1 MDFVNLIL
9 VPVIV
14 PVIVAILS
22 SSGVGAIVLYV
33 MKKRDRTEDIARALQ
48 EQKEGIAV
56 LTEGFSFLLDTL
68 HEKKII
74 NGESE
79 HIRKDFNKYLLNCAK
94 EKQGTESA

>member
-1 MDFVNLIL
+1 MNIETFL
-9 VPVIV
+9 VQMIV
-14 PVIVAILS
+14 PVVVAFLS
-22 SSGVGAIVLYV
+22 SSGVGAIVLYIL
-33 MKKRDRTEDIARALQ
+33 KRRDKTEDITKALQ

-79 HIRKDFNKYLLNCAK
+79 HIRKDFNRYLLQCVKNN
-94 EKQGTESA
+94 QGPESA